1 MLQSLKLLRQSN
13 PGSLH
18 GVGMIENQGKR
29 PTISLSLSLSLY
41 LSIYRYLYL
50 SKPLCVC
57 VCACMRTRMC
67 VCVCMSSVC
76 VCMCM
81 YAHAHVCVCVYV
93 QVCVFARTR
102 MCIDIDTDTGIHM
115 PDPHYAEQRQTRA
128 AKHRLTEGKRSS
140 DRKWLRFLSQC
151 VGKICVQP
159 DNSENQNS
167 CILKEAIDCVN
178 PYLLE
183 FSRIIHVYFIQQNHT
198 CIFYKFNKTY
208 L

>member
-29 PTISLSLSLSLY
+29 PTISLSLSVALSLSIY
-41 LSIYRYLYL
+41 LSIDIYTYLNL
-50 SKPLCVC
+50 SVCVYVHVCARTCVC
-57 VCACMRTRMC
+57 VC
-67 VCVCMSSVC
+67 
-76 VCMCM
+76 
-81 YAHAHVCVCVYV
+81 VCVCVYV
-93 QVCVFARTR
+93 QVCVLARTR
-102 MCIDIDTDTGIHM
+102 MCIDIDTDTDIHM

-140 DRKWLRFLSQC
+140 DRKWLRFPSQC

-159 DNSENQNS
+159 DNSEKQNS

-183 FSRIIHVYFIQQNHT
+183 FSRIIHVYFINLTRLT
-198 CIFYKFNKTY
+198 CKLRIN
-208 L
+208 

>member
-18 GVGMIENQGKR
+18 GVGMIENHGKR

-67 VCVCMSSVC
+67 VCV
-76 VCMCM
+76 
-81 YAHAHVCVCVYV
+81 YV

-102 MCIDIDTDTGIHM
+102 MCIDIDTDTDIHM

-128 AKHRLTEGKRSS
+128 AKHQLTEGKRSS

-183 FSRIIHVYFIQQNHT
+183 FSRIIHVYFINLTRLT
-198 CIFYKFNKTY
+198 CKLWIN
-208 L
+208 